1 MAGARI
7 LQPEDGALLKA
18 MTPVLGGLYVGYA
31 DAGRRDEKRRTL
43 GMSNVRSIFTVGVLA
58 SFCSTVALTQ
68 TPPSEPLIL
77 QAKIPLGDVRGRIDH
92 LAVDLNRQRLFVA
105 ELGNDT
111 VGVVGLKE
119 RGVTLTLTGL
129 KEPQGIGYVASTDTL
144 YVANASDGTVRLFQ
158 GPNLAPAGQI
168 DLGEDAD
175 NVRVDETAHEV
186 WVGYGGGAL
195 AVIDTASHRKIAEV
209 PLKGHPESFR
219 LEAPGQRIFVNV
231 PDAHEIAVV
240 DRSARKQVASW
251 PNGRLSSNF
260 PLALDP
266 GRQKVVSIFRHPS
279 TLAAFRAQDGK
290 RIATVETCGDSDDA
304 FIDGRRNLVY
314 VICGAGYVDVLEVRG
329 DMYQRVSRIVTLPGA
344 RTGLFVPELD
354 RLFVAA
360 RARGSAPAAVWE
372 FRPAD

>member
-1 MAGARI
+1 
-7 LQPEDGALLKA
+7 
-18 MTPVLGGLYVGYA
+18 
-31 DAGRRDEKRRTL
+31 
-43 GMSNVRSIFTVGVLA
+43 MSNVPSSFAVGVLA
-58 SFCSTVALTQ
+58 SFWSTAALTH
-68 TPPSEPLIL
+68 TPPSEALVL
-77 QAKIPLGDVRGRIDH
+77 EAKIPLGDVHGRIDH

-111 VGVVGLKE
+111 VGVVDLKE
-119 RGVTLTLTGL
+119 RSVALTLAGL

-158 GPNLAPAGQI
+158 GPNLSPAGHI
-168 DLGEDAD
+168 GLGDDAD

-195 AVIDTASHRKIAEV
+195 AVIDTASHRKIADV
-209 PLKGHPESFR
+209 PLKAHPESFR
-219 LEAPGQRIFVNV
+219 LEAPGQRVFVNV
-231 PDAHEIAVV
+231 PEAHEIAVV
-240 DRSARKQVASW
+240 DRSARKQIASW
-251 PNGRLSSNF
+251 PNGPLSANY

-266 GRQKVVSIFRHPS
+266 ARQSVLSIFPYPPM
-279 TLAAFRAQDGK
+279 LGVFQAQDGK

-304 FIDGRRNLVY
+304 FIDGKRNLIY

-329 DMYQRVSRIVTLPGA
+329 ETYQRVSRVTTLSGA

-372 FRPAD
+372 FRPAN